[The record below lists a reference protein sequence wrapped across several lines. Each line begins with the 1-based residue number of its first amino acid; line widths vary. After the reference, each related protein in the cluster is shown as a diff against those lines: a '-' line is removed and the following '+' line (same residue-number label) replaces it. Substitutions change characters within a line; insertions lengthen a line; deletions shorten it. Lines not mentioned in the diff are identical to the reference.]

1 MEGLKEFFKGFAQ
14 FIGRMTPSQVMML
27 LGVTAGT
34 LVGIILLVGWLGD
47 TTYARLYTNLDE
59 REAGE
64 VITWLQENKIDYQL
78 LDGGRSI
85 EVPSDKVYSTRIAL
99 ATQGLPNSG
108 QVGYSIF
115 DQSNLG
121 MTDFLQNLNFRRALE
136 GEITRT
142 IMQLD
147 EVDAARVH
155 IVMPKDRLFKEDQQ
169 KATASVVL
177 KLRGSDKLNRRQ
189 LAGVTHL
196 VAASVEGLEPDNITI
211 VDYGG
216 NLLSSAQQAGPT
228 IGLSN
233 SQLEVTQR
241 VEQHLQSKAQTML
254 EEVMGAGKSVVRV
267 TAKLDFQQLERTS
280 EVFDPNA
287 PSIRSEERVKESTK
301 EADKAA
307 ETAESESENQY
318 ETTRTNYELNKTVEH
333 VIDAVGTIDRLTV
346 AVMVDGVYEKVTAE
360 DGTITEVYKP
370 RSTEELDRLE
380 SIVRNAVG
388 FDTERN
394 DQIEMVNIA
403 FDRRNLD
410 EDRQALD
417 AMYLRDFYMDIAT
430 KVGWVLLIL
439 IAVLYL
445 RKKARK
451 LFAALAQILP
461 QPRPA
466 RPQPT
471 AGQPADEEEEEDVKP
486 LRPERRKPKLVERMQ
501 ETAREQPEEIAKVI
515 KTLMVD

>member
-1 MEGLKEFFKGFAQ
+1 MEGLKEYFKGFAQ
-14 FIGRMTPSQVMML
+14 FISRMAPSQVMML

-34 LVGIILLVGWLGD
+34 LVGVVLLVGWIGD

-59 REAGE
+59 AEAGE
-64 VITWLQENKIDYQL
+64 VITWLQENKVDYQL
-78 LDGGRSI
+78 LDGGRTI
-85 EVPSDKVYSTRIAL
+85 EVPADKVYSTRIAL
-99 ATQGLPNSG
+99 ATEGLPNSG

-115 DQSNLG
+115 DQNNLG

-147 EVDAARVH
+147 EVDAARIH

-169 KATASVVL
+169 EATASVVL
-177 KLRGSDKLNRRQ
+177 KLRGNEKLSRQ
-189 LAGVTHL
+189 HVAGVTHL
-196 VAASVEGLEPDNITI
+196 VAASVEGLDPENITI

-216 NLLSSAQQAGPT
+216 NLLSSVHQSDPA

-233 SQLEVTQR
+233 SQLEVTR
-241 VEQHLQSKAQTML
+241 SVEQHLQGKAQSML
-254 EEVMGAGKSVVRV
+254 EEVMGVGKSVVRV

-287 PSIRSEERVKESTK
+287 PSIRSEERIKESSK

-307 ETAESESENQY
+307 ETAESESEDQY

-346 AVMVDGVYEKVTAE
+346 AVMVDGVYEDVVAE
-360 DGTITEVYKP
+360 DGTVTSVYKP

-388 FDTERN
+388 FDSERS
-394 DQIEMVNIA
+394 DQIEMVNFA
-403 FDRRNLD
+403 FDRREMK

-439 IAVLYL
+439 IAALYL

-451 LFAALAQILP
+451 LFSSLGQILP
-461 QPRPA
+461 PPRVARSEPA
-466 RPQPT
+466 MEEDIPV
-471 AGQPADEEEEEDVKP
+471 EEEIAKP

-501 ETAREQPEEIAKVI
+501 ETAKEQPEEIAKVI